1 MIANILAR
9 LRLPTTLVFVSLA
22 GVACGDKAP
31 DRPAPPETAA
41 PAPATTVAPAE
52 DRGHENTGVAA
63 SEPADSAFSG
73 VDAAE
78 AERAASERGH
88 QSAADQPVGKPGSG
102 Q

>member
-1 MIANILAR
+1 MIAKTLSR
-9 LRLPTTLVFVSLA
+9 LRLPTTLVFISLA
-22 GVACGDKAP
+22 SVACGDKAP

-52 DRGHENTGVAA
+52 DRGHEKPGAT
-63 SEPADSAFSG
+63 SESADGAFSG
-73 VDAAE
+73 VDSAE

-88 QSAADQPVGKPGSG
+88 QSAGDKPVAQPGSG